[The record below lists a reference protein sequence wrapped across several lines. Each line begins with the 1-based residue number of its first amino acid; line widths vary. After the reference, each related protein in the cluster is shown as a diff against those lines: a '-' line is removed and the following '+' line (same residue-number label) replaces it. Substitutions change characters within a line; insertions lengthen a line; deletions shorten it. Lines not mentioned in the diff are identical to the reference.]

1 MARLTNKRD
10 LSPVIAAFRKWIES
24 CLIADGSIFSDSA
37 LWTPEVVNEVRGAFV
52 EHPDLGE
59 GSFIPKLQGQMKNT
73 SPAAQQL
80 MAEMLWAL
88 LMFPSN
94 IKDETKRQHV
104 HAIWGLSG
112 QPLPENLPLLA
123 DDVLIGIGSGGPGFN
138 NHRWRE
144 LVFLIELTGALKQKS
159 ADERRRILSDYDV
172 FMDWIDTV
180 PQEGF
185 RQFRLMLR
193 FFAFPNVVE
202 RMSSNRDRR
211 TIIEAFGVAP
221 VKETKKWND
230 RQLDDALL
238 KLRTKLQA
246 ESPSSVLD
254 FYEPPL
260 KARWRPDEEDED
272 MGEPKD
278 LSDGQSKR
286 YWVEKTL
293 VKGRPDREKG
303 EQSLGKALWS
313 PQRSKDG
320 KDIYSNMRLV
330 CPGDVVFHLTDNEA
344 ITGVSLVAEAVD
356 ESFRGLADTAW
367 ADRPAYRVQLKE
379 FVQVIPPLPRSAFLE
394 SPKYGD
400 RLRKLIDQERNLFY
414 GKSLELNQGAYL
426 TEAPNELVDIL
437 CDAYQ
442 TVASKDL
449 PHINKAEHRYSP
461 DLSPPPV
468 VAEKAVPYSLENA
481 LNGLFIERN
490 SFEDILNIFRT
501 KKNLILQGPP
511 GVGKTFFSKRLAYAL
526 MGEKAPQRLGMV
538 QFHQSY
544 SYEDFIQGYRPA
556 GVGFALKNG
565 MFYAFCERAKMDPHN
580 PYVFII
586 DEINRGNLSKVF
598 GELMMLIESDK
609 RGPEWAIPLAYG
621 NGPDDTFFVPA
632 NLYLLGLM
640 NTADRS
646 LAMVDYALRRRF
658 AFVNLMPGFG
668 ERIFRDFL
676 VARGAQPTLVDR
688 IVKKMGVLNDRIAHD
703 TTNLGPGFCIGHS
716 FFCANLE
723 GARLDEEWYRRVIST
738 EIEPLLKE
746 YWFDNPSEAES
757 LVKDLLLV
765 G

>member
-1 MARLTNKRD
+1 MARLTNTRD
-10 LSPVIAAFRKWIES
+10 LSPVIDAFRKWVES
-24 CLIADGSIFSDSA
+24 CLIENGSIFSDSR
-37 LWTPEVVNEVRGAFV
+37 LWSPDVVNEVRRAFV
-52 EHPDLGE
+52 EHPDMGKDD
-59 GSFIPKLQGQMKNT
+59 FISKLRGQMKSA

-88 LMFPSN
+88 LLFPSN

-104 HAIWGLSG
+104 GAIWALSG
-112 QPLPENLPLLA
+112 QQLPKDHPLLE
-123 DDVLIGIGSGGPGFN
+123 DDVLVGIGSGGPGFN

-144 LVFLIELTGALKQKS
+144 MVFLIELTGALKQKS
-159 ADERRRILSDYDV
+159 TDERRHILSDYDS
-172 FMDWIDTV
+172 FMDWIDKV

-193 FFAFPNVVE
+193 FFAFPDRVE

-211 TIIEAFGVAP
+211 TILEAFGVATI
-221 VKETKKWND
+221 KETKKWND

-238 KLRTKLQA
+238 KLRTTLQA

-260 KARWRPDEEDED
+260 RERWHLDDEDED
-272 MGEPKD
+272 AEEPKE
-278 LSDGQSKR
+278 LPSGQSKR
-286 YWVEKTL
+286 YWIEKTI
-293 VKGRPDREKG
+293 VKGRPDREMG
-303 EQSLGKALWS
+303 EQAVGRALWS

-330 CPGDVVFHLTDNEA
+330 RPGDVVFHLTDNAA
-344 ITGVSLVAEAVD
+344 ITGISLVAEAVD
-356 ESFRGLADTAW
+356 ESFSGLPGTAW
-367 ADRPAYRVQLKE
+367 ADRPAYRVPLKE
-379 FVQVIPPLPRSAFLE
+379 FVQIIPPLPRSAFLE
-394 SPKYGD
+394 TPTYGD
-400 RLRKLIDQERNLFY
+400 RLRKLIEQERNLFY
-414 GKSLELNQGAYL
+414 GKGLELNQGAYL
-426 TEAPNELVDIL
+426 TEAPSELVDIF
-437 CDAYQ
+437 CDAYRA
-442 TVASKDL
+442 VASKDL
-449 PHINKAEHRYSP
+449 PHVNKVEHRYS
-461 DLSPPPV
+461 LELGSTPV
-468 VAEKAVPYSLENA
+468 VAEKSPTYSLENA
-481 LNGLFIERN
+481 LNGLFIQRN
-490 SFEDILNIFRT
+490 RFEEILNIFRV

-526 MGEKAPQRLGMV
+526 MGEKAPRRLGTV

-556 GVGFALKNG
+556 GIGFSLKDG

-598 GELMMLIESDK
+598 GELMMLIETDK

-621 NGPDDTFFVPA
+621 KGPDDTFFVPD

-658 AFVNLMPGFG
+658 AFVNLTPGFG
-668 ERIFRDFL
+668 EKSFREFL
-676 VARGAQPTLVDR
+676 ITRGAQPTLVDM
-688 IVKKMGVLNDRIAHD
+688 IVKKMAVLNDRISRD

-716 FFCANLE
+716 FFCASFE
-723 GARLDEEWYRRVIST
+723 GMKLDEDWYRRVIST
-738 EIEPLLKE
+738 EIEPLVKE

-757 LVKDLLLV
+757 LVKDLLLA

>member
-1 MARLTNKRD
+1 MARFINKRD
-10 LSPVIAAFRKWIES
+10 LSPVIDTFRKWIER
-24 CLIADGSIFSDSA
+24 CLIENGSIFSDSA
-37 LWTPEVVNEVRGAFV
+37 LWTPEIVNEVRRAFV
-52 EHPDLGE
+52 EHPDAGE
-59 GSFIPKLQGQMKNT
+59 DNFITKLKGQMKNT

-88 LMFPSN
+88 LLFPSN

-104 HAIWGLSG
+104 RAIWALSG
-112 QPLPENLPLLA
+112 QQLPENLPSL
-123 DDVLIGIGSGGPGFN
+123 DDGVLVGIGSGGPGFN

-144 LVFLIELTGALKQKS
+144 MVFLIELTGALKQRS
-159 ADERRRILSDYDV
+159 TDERRQILSDYDA

-180 PQEGF
+180 PQDGF

-193 FFAFPNVVE
+193 YFAFPDRVE

-211 TIIEAFGVAP
+211 TILEAFRVAP
-221 VKETKKWND
+221 VKETKKWSD
-230 RQLDDALL
+230 RLLDDALL

-260 KARWRPDEEDED
+260 KERWHRDDEDED
-272 MGEPKD
+272 MGEPKV
-278 LSDGQSKR
+278 LPSGQSKR
-286 YWVEKTL
+286 YWIEKTL

-303 EQSLGKALWS
+303 EQSLGRALWS

-330 CPGDVVFHLTDNEA
+330 RPGDVVFHLTDNEA
-344 ITGVSLVAEAVD
+344 ITGVSLVGEAVD
-356 ESFRGLADTAW
+356 ESFLGLAGTEW
-367 ADRPAYRVQLKE
+367 AGRPAYRVPLNEFIQL
-379 FVQVIPPLPRSAFLE
+379 IPSLHRSAFLE
-394 SPKYGD
+394 TPKYGD
-400 RLRKLIDQERNLFY
+400 RLRKLIDQDHNLFY
-414 GKSLELNQGAYL
+414 GKSLALNQGAYL
-426 TEAPNELVDIL
+426 TEAPTELVDVL
-437 CDAYQ
+437 CDAYR

-449 PHINKAEHRYSP
+449 PHISKNEYRNSQ
-461 DLSPPPV
+461 DLSHTPV
-468 VAEKAVPYSLENA
+468 VAEKTVPYSLENA
-481 LNGLFIERN
+481 LDGLFIERN
-490 SFEDILNIFRT
+490 SFEEILNIFRT

-526 MGEKAPQRLGMV
+526 MGEKAPRRIGMV

-556 GVGFALKNG
+556 GVGFALKDG
-565 MFYAFCERAKMDPHN
+565 MFYAFCERAKIDPHN
-580 PYVFII
+580 AYVFII

-598 GELMMLIESDK
+598 GELMMLIETDK

-621 NGPDDTFFVPA
+621 NGPDDTFFVPD

-658 AFVNLMPGFG
+658 AFVDLKPGFG
-668 ERIFRDFL
+668 ERGFRDFL
-676 VARGAQPTLVDR
+676 VTRGAQPTLVDR
-688 IVKKMGVLNDRIAHD
+688 IVKRMSVLNDRIAHD

-716 FFCANLE
+716 FFCASLE
-723 GARLDEEWYRRVIST
+723 GMRLDEEWYRRVIST

-757 LVKDLLLV
+757 LVKDLFPT